1 MYHLYQNNQPISA
14 LNATA
19 LNILESIRT
28 SEYVSSVKAEE
39 VLGFYYKKRYLKST
53 FSESDTS
60 SNSQDNNTNQN
71 YTLVLSPNPAN
82 NEVDIA
88 LNINTTY
95 TTGEIKILSL
105 LNPQNIIFSDTFSNT
120 ELYEENVTI
129 SNAPYGPYIVVVYID
144 GVWKISKLLL
154 KSF

>member
-14 LNATA
+14 LNAIA

-39 VLGFYYKKRYLKST
+39 VLGFYYKRRYLKST

-71 YTLVLSPNPAN
+71 YSLVLSPNPAN
-82 NEVDIA
+82 NEVDIT
-88 LNINTTY
+88 LNINTSY
-95 TTGEIKILSL
+95 TSGEIKILSL
-105 LNPQNIIFSDTFSNT
+105 INPQNTIFTDTFSASQ
-120 ELYEENVTI
+120 YEKNVDI
-129 SNAPYGPYIVVVYID
+129 SNASFGPYIVVVYVD
-144 GVWKISKLLL
+144 GVWRISKLMI
-154 KSF
+154 KSY